1 MSYIL
6 DTYTCSAIMR
16 TKPVSV
22 LEKLQV
28 IPMKDVFVSAI
39 TVAELRYEVEKLTS
53 PRLTQRVVDDFLSYL
68 NVLPWCEG
76 ITPFYAKIRHALQ
89 SQGAPI
95 GAMDLMIAAHAL
107 QAEAILV
114 TNKIHHFGKVT
125 DLKLENWLVS

>member
-53 PRLTQRVVDDFLSYL
+53 PRLTQRVVDEFLSYL

-76 ITPFYAKIRHALQ
+76 ITPFYAKIRHTLQ

-114 TNKIHHFGKVT
+114 TNKIHHFAKVT